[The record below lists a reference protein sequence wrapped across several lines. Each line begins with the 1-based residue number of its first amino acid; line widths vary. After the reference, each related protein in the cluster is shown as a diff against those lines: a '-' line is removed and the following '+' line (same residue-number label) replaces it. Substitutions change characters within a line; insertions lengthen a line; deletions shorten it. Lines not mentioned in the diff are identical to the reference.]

1 MIKWIYTVVARRITH
16 YTLVSCCI
24 VGSNIH
30 YFRFWFLLLPSLRH
44 LRLDISGLCPS
55 FRMRVNRGQ
64 YMPATTRFLFFT
76 TFVGSSSI
84 LPSSSFSLIP
94 RLLIR
99 KIPRNLNYSCCYYRN
114 HDDCQQKHQNFIR
127 RLHPYQHRRDNN
139 IISPSLLWLFDRTEI
154 VASAASSK
162 IRLFLSV
169 CYEKECPC
177 DEQHWFPKTGAS
189 SSI

>member
-1 MIKWIYTVVARRITH
+1 
-16 YTLVSCCI
+16 
-24 VGSNIH
+24 
-30 YFRFWFLLLPSLRH
+30 
-44 LRLDISGLCPS
+44 
-55 FRMRVNRGQ
+55 MRVNRGQ

-114 HDDCQQKHQNFIR
+114 HYDCQQKHQNFIR

-139 IISPSLLWLFDRTEI
+139 IISPSLLFWIDRTEI
-154 VASAASSK
+154 DASAASSSSSS
-162 IRLFLSV
+162 LFL
-169 CYEKECPC
+169 
-177 DEQHWFPKTGAS
+177 TS
-189 SSI
+189 SSTSSFSSRQFRSHQQMSNENDDDNTESGVHTDVI